1 MKTVTYSR
9 FGSPDVLTLSDV
21 APPSPRGGHLVVRVL
36 AVSIN
41 PLDGKLRRGDA
52 RLLSG
57 TKFPKTPGLDFAGV
71 VEQVGQGVTGFQ
83 VGDDVFGGLGSFKA
97 GYLSERI
104 SVPARVVAKMPK
116 SLDHVGAAALAVV
129 GLAAQTA
136 VDAARVKAGDHVLI
150 NGASGGL
157 GPYAIQLAKRAGAH
171 VTAVSGTDGVALAR
185 ELGADSVV
193 DYRREAI
200 TASGRTFD
208 AVLELSARLPFSAAR
223 VLLKPSGVY
232 VDFEPGPAKL
242 ASAALQNP
250 FRSRQHRF
258 VITRSSTAA
267 LEALGRHVDAGAL
280 RPGPT
285 RVFEFSDYRRAFEQA
300 EKGGSVGKVVVRLG
314 G

>member
-9 FGSPDVLTLSDV
+9 FGSPDVLTLSEV

-41 PLDGKLRRGDA
+41 PLDGKIRRGDA

-71 VEQVGQGVTGFQ
+71 VEQVGQGVSGFQ
-83 VGDDVFGGLGSFKA
+83 VGDDVFGGLGSFKE

-104 SVPARVVAKMPK
+104 SVPARVVAKLPRT
-116 SLDHVGAAALAVV
+116 LDHVRAAAVAVV

-136 VDAARVKAGDHVLI
+136 VDDARIKAGDHVLI

-157 GPYAIQLAKRAGAH
+157 GPYAIQLVKRAGAH
-171 VTAVSGTDGVALAR
+171 VTAVTGTDGVALAR
-185 ELGADSVV
+185 ELGANSVV

-200 TASGRTFD
+200 TASGKTFD
-208 AVLELSARLPFSAAR
+208 AVLELSGRLSFSQARM
-223 VLLKPSGVY
+223 LLKPRGVY

-242 ASAALQNP
+242 ASAALLNP
-250 FRSRQHRF
+250 FRSQQHRF

-267 LEALGRHVDAGAL
+267 LEALGRHFDAGEL
-280 RPGPT
+280 RAGPT
-285 RVFEFSDYRRAFEQA
+285 RVFGLSEYRRAFEQA